1 MVWIYLVALILI
13 LGFEIN
19 ISVRDA
25 LLVYTMK
32 ENDKK

>member
-1 MVWIYLVALILI
+1 LILI

-25 LLVYTMK
+25 LLVHTMN
-32 ENDKK
+32 EDDKK

>member
-13 LGFEIN
+13 LGFEIS

-25 LLVYTMK
+25 LLVHSEK
-32 ENDKK
+32 ESKD